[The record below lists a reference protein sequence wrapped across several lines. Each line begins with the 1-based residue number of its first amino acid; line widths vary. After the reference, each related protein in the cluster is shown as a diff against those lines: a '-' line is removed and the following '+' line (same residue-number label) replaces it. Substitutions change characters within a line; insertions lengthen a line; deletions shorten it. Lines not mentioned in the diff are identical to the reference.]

1 MVTLA
6 RGPDVP
12 FGPTLTISY
21 EPLRREAWS
30 TGSLRDVFGL
40 TARESDIVLML
51 LGGTESGDLTEAL
64 EIGPETIKTHM
75 SQSFRKTATRSRLHL
90 IAKLLGGAASSS

>member
-1 MVTLA
+1 M
-6 RGPDVP
+6 
-12 FGPTLTISY
+12 
-21 EPLRREAWS
+21 
-30 TGSLRDVFGL
+30 
-40 TARESDIVLML
+40 LML